1 MTSRR
6 TPTAAQLAR
15 FGALI
20 AERRDELGLR
30 QEDISAAGG
39 GSPSTTTLSHLE
51 RGTATGMPQHK
62 TLAGIEKGLR
72 LVPRSAWRA
81 LLNDEPLRPLIDGSD
96 AVDRSSDA
104 LTLSP
109 EHRDRLVQILRNASQ
124 GLNAVS
130 QGLDEAIH
138 VLGG

>member
-1 MTSRR
+1 MT
-6 TPTAAQLAR
+6 TPTQNDWARLGSEIKADRVATGTWRVRRKLAA
-15 FGALI
+15 
-20 AERRDELGLR
+20 ELGIGD
-30 QEDISAAGG
+30 E
-39 GSPSTTTLSHLE
+39 TLYLIESGHKK
-51 RGTATGMPQHK
+51 RGEEGQPA
-62 TLAGIEKGLR
+62 
-72 LVPRSAWRA
+72 
-81 LLNDEPLRPLIDGSD
+81 SD
-96 AVDRSSDA
+96 AMYDLVTRRIGWAPGEWRRRVGLEAAADPSSDA